1 LIIAFI
7 KNPLILVYCE
17 IEIDNVAIVYSVIDG
32 DTFDA
37 YPIGRVKLA
46 DIDSYECDCI
56 GAKNF
61 LISLIANKTVYID
74 VDDNYL
80 INSVNQL
87 VCVVYVRYN
96 STHIKN
102 VNKALLLGGYA
113 TISDNPN
120 DFNWDAWTLFQEY
133 HEDIAPQET
142 YSDLSD
148 LYINLQISYNVL
160 NLQNNNLKYD
170 LSEVNKTYTKLYDDF
185 FILNENYKSLNESSS
200 IEIEDLKFL
209 YDNLELEHNE
219 LINEYN
225 ILNEITKQDL
235 EIIDKINLNYNNLII
250 ESYFYKA
257 ILIGLVVTLFI
268 VILYIKRK

>member
-1 LIIAFI
+1 M
-7 KNPLILVYCE
+7 
-17 IEIDNVAIVYSVIDG
+17 
-32 DTFDA
+32 
-37 YPIGRVKLA
+37 KLA

-80 INSVNQL
+80 INSDNQL

-113 TISDNPN
+113 TISDTPN
-120 DFNWDAWTLFQEY
+120 EFNWDTWTLFQEY
-133 HEDIAPQET
+133 HKDRAPQET
-142 YSDLSD
+142 YSDLLD
-148 LYINLQISYNVL
+148 LYLNLQIFYDIL
-160 NLQNNNLKYD
+160 NSQNNNLKYD
-170 LSEVNKTYTKLYDDF
+170 LSELNKTYTKLYDDF
-185 FILNENYKSLNESSS
+185 FILNESYKALNESSS

-209 YDNLELEHNE
+209 YGNLELEHNE

-225 ILNEITKQDL
+225 ILIEITKQDH
-235 EIIDKINLNYNNLII
+235 EIIEKTNLNYNNLII
-250 ESYFYKA
+250 ESYFYKVL
-257 ILIGLVVTLFI
+257 LICLVVTLLI
-268 VILYIKRK
+268 VILYLKRK